1 MFAPSPGSRKETQ
14 TEQTEGRVAKPADA
28 SNNSF
33 RRAVRSGVCD
43 CGHSFKHV
51 EWPLVARFQ
60 EVFRGWLVLTPAP
73 WGTSDSSMLNE
84 RSLDQESA
92 VSFHSPPLCREQTH
106 KYLPRSSRRLP
117 VALGTRALQ
126 RPAS

>member
-51 EWPLVARFQ
+51 EWPLVARASGGLS
-60 EVFRGWLVLTPAP
+60 RMAR
-73 WGTSDSSMLNE
+73 LNASALGDVGFEHAE
-84 RSLDQESA
+84 REIARPGISRQL
-92 VSFHSPPLCREQTH
+92 PLAAA
-106 KYLPRSSRRLP
+106 LPRTDP
-117 VALGTRALQ
+117 QIFAAL
-126 RPAS
+126 